1 MEIIISILAG
11 FLFTVGVYNILQK
24 QLLRIAI
31 GTGLISHGA
40 HLFILTMGK
49 LKNGQPPII
58 QEGITEYTDRSEEH
72 TSELQSRGHLVCRL
86 LLEKKLKQRACTVAG
101 ETTWRC
107 LRRAQSGRTPTKKGA
122 TSGCH
127 TQLAT
132 STRGL
137 PAAITIARSV
147 S

>member
-49 LKNGQPPII
+49 LNNGQPPII
-58 QEGITEYTDRSEEH
+58 QEEFTVYPDLLPHSLIL
-72 TSELQSRGHLVCRL
+72 TSIVISFGV
-86 LLEKKLKQRACTVAG
+86 
-101 ETTWRC
+101 
-107 LRRAQSGRTPTKKGA
+107 
-122 TSGCH
+122 TSGNLV
-127 TQLAT
+127 LAYRT
-132 STRGL
+132 INENKTDNIEELRGNDND
-137 PAAITIARSV
+137 
-147 S
+147 